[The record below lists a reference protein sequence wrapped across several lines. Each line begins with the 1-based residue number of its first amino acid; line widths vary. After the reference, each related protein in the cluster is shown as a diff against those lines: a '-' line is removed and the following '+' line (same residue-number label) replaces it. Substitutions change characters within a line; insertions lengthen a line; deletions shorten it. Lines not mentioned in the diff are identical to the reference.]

1 MSSFILE
8 GEQFRIRTL
17 SYSYRVPQ
25 NVMEIAKSLIDETAA
40 EYEVDIPTPV
50 RLFNERPKFIQT
62 NSKDLIRIAAE
73 EAF

>member
-1 MSSFILE
+1 
-8 GEQFRIRTL
+8 
-17 SYSYRVPQ
+17 
-25 NVMEIAKSLIDETAA
+25 MEIAKSLIDETAA